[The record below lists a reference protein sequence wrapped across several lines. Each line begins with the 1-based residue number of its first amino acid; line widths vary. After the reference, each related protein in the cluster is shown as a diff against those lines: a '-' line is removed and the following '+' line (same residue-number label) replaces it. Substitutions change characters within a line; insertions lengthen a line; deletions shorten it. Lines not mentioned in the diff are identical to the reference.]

1 MQESCKVSGK
11 RGQGAKAKDMRTFK
25 RYRNDLAKVHGAE
38 AQGKIVNKLPTVEMS
53 KELINK
59 RMSPF

>member
-1 MQESCKVSGK
+1 MQESCKVSGE
-11 RGQGAKAKDMRTFK
+11 RVQGIKARDMRTFK
-25 RYRNDLAKVHGAE
+25 RYRKDLAKDQRAE
-38 AQGKIVNKLPTVEMS
+38 AQRKIVNKLPTVEMS